1 VRDGERSKAGV
12 LRPAVNEA
20 AQVKKETIRRIRTF
34 NSPRDF
40 AANKNHKTT
49 KSATKREREREREK
63 KTVLLAMNE
72 TARVEKK
79 TEDLNRKMRRIRTRN
94 CPTAFTT
101 PDEEEEEEEQQQKQE
116 QTQSAT
122 RERERERER
131 AKQAGVATLARR
143 SGIREFQQRTIIGE
157 EGA

>member
-1 VRDGERSKAGV
+1 
-12 LRPAVNEA
+12 
-20 AQVKKETIRRIRTF
+20 
-34 NSPRDF
+34 
-40 AANKNHKTT
+40 
-49 KSATKREREREREK
+49 
-63 KTVLLAMNE
+63 
-72 TARVEKK
+72 
-79 TEDLNRKMRRIRTRN
+79 MRRIRTRN

-101 PDEEEEEEEQQQKQE
+101 PDEEEEEAQQKQE

-122 RERERERER
+122 RERERERERER

>member
-1 VRDGERSKAGV
+1 MEKYAGSALSIPRAISRPTNTTRQRKA
-12 LRPAVNEA
+12 
-20 AQVKKETIRRIRTF
+20 RRE
-34 NSPRDF
+34 
-40 AANKNHKTT
+40 
-49 KSATKREREREREK
+49 REREREREK
-63 KTVLLAMNE
+63 KTVLLAVNE

-79 TEDLNRKMRRIRTRN
+79 TEDLNRQMRRIRTRN

-101 PDEEEEEEEQQQKQE
+101 PDEEEEEEAQQKQE

-122 RERERERER
+122 REREQ

-143 SGIREFQQRTIIGE
+143 SGISEFQQRTIIGE